1 MLPVTSVTANHVSV
15 TGATLPSSGTRTI
28 EVTAERAGTPLVS
41 SFEVPIR

>member
-1 MLPVTSVTANHVSV
+1 MTPVTANDVSV

-41 SFEVPIR
+41 SFEVRTR